1 MIYKWDICEGE
12 RTTAF
17 PGSQN
22 HHSVDPQIWA
32 SQNCF
37 SCRFQSKWVG
47 TATQSHW
54 HRRKN
59 EKEQYMRNHRNIE
72 KFRLEGTCHL
82 IQLFTQSKASYM
94 GCSGTC
100 QVFTVSQD
108 GDFPSSG
115 QPACPVLACPH
126 SNFFFSLYGL
136 IFSLSYLSI
145 AFGPIAV
152 HLQGESGC
160 IFQYLPISSKIT
172 LSLLF
177 LRLNKPSSLTSS
189 TYIMYSRPT
198 PILSAKSSPL
208 SDVFESR
215 IDQCNWEGLWPTVQI
230 MPY

>member
-72 KFRLEGTCHL
+72 KFKLEGTCHL

-100 QVFTVSQD
+100 QVLQSPRMEISHPLDSLLAQCL
-108 GDFPSSG
+108 
-115 QPACPVLACPH
+115 PALIV
-126 SNFFFSLYGL
+126 NFFFPYMVWFSHSPTCPLLLVLLLCTSKESL
-136 IFSLSYLSI
+136 
-145 AFGPIAV
+145 AA
-152 HLQGESGC
+152 
-160 IFQYLPISSKIT
+160 SSNT
-172 LSLLF
+172 F
-177 LRLNKPSSLTSS
+177 P
-189 TYIMYSRPT
+189 
-198 PILSAKSSPL
+198 
-208 SDVFESR
+208 
-215 IDQCNWEGLWPTVQI
+215 
-230 MPY
+230 